1 MLHITLAEVIKVK
14 GWITSASETQPQQA
28 LQVRN
33 DPVRPSIEIR
43 SLYNVM
49 NRYLT
54 ATKPQEASDA
64 TGGNTH
70 IIMYLK
76 RHENHD
82 IFQGDIERR
91 FSITRSTASRVLSLM
106 EKKGLI
112 ERQSVDYDARL
123 RRIVLTEKAQALS
136 EMLRN
141 NALDMENVMTK
152 GIAHEDLERM
162 LDCIATM
169 KANLRA
175 TGLVGE
181 C

>member
-1 MLHITLAEVIKVK
+1 MQKLE
-14 GWITSASETQPQQA
+14 
-28 LQVRN
+28 VRN

-43 SLYNVM
+43 SLYNMM

-54 ATKPQEASDA
+54 ATKPKEASDA

-76 RHENHD
+76 RYENQD

-112 ERQSVDYDARL
+112 ERKTVDYDARL
-123 RRIVLTEKAQALS
+123 RRIVLTEKAQALTQ
-136 EMLRN
+136 MLQG
-141 NALDMENVMTK
+141 NAIAMETVMTE
-152 GIAHEDLERM
+152 GITEEDLERM
-162 LDCIATM
+162 LHCINTM